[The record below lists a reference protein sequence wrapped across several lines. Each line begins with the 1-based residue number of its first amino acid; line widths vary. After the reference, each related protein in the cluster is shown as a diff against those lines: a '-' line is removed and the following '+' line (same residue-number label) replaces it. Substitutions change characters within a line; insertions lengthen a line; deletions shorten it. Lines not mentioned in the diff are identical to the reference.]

1 MRLIV
6 IGGGFA
12 GVKCAKELR
21 HIFPKKDCEIV
32 LFSCENHMVFYP
44 LLAEVA
50 AAAVNP
56 KDMAAALRQ
65 LLKDVHCRTE
75 EIVDIDFAQN
85 TIVYSGAD
93 SMRAHMKY
101 DHLVVASGNTSNVS
115 FIPGMAEH
123 AFTLKSI
130 VDALH
135 IQEHVI
141 GQLEKAELEKNPT
154 KKSQLLKF
162 VVVGGGFSGVELAGE
177 LNDFLK
183 RSADFYSNFS
193 REEIEVV
200 LIHAHDQILP
210 EVSPNLREF
219 ARTKMAGRG
228 VKFILNASAAQ
239 CTAEGVRLKDGAFI
253 NARTIICTIGS
264 RALPMIAAL
273 PVPKEK
279 DRIRV
284 NADMSIPGFDNA
296 WSIGDCAA
304 VVNAI
309 DGTLSPTTGQ
319 FAERQGAQVAK
330 NIERRTKGEST
341 IPFKHASLGTLC
353 SIGGKN
359 AVAEMFNFRVSGIL
373 AWFIWR
379 GVYLIKL
386 PSFWQRVKIGFTWAF
401 ELFVPPSLTYVSSD
415 DANAVI
421 FSNFS
426 VGDYIFRS
434 GEPARSF
441 YMIESGEIDVIE
453 ITNGAENVIR
463 VLHSGE
469 FFGETSLSEKR
480 EHSHSCR
487 AKSDC
492 TVVVMGRNIFGQLA
506 TRYEPFKE
514 RLLEAA
520 QRRSTKA

>member
-12 GVKCAKELR
+12 GVKCARELR
-21 HIFPKKDCEIV
+21 KIFPKQDCEIV

-65 LLKDVHCRTE
+65 LLKNVHCRTE

-85 TIVYSGAD
+85 TIIYSGAE
-93 SMRAHMKY
+93 SLRTQMKY

-130 VDALH
+130 MDALH

-154 KKSQLLKF
+154 KKSLLLKF

-183 RSADFYSNFS
+183 RSAQFYSNFT

-210 EVSPNLREF
+210 EVGPSLREF
-219 ARTKMAGRG
+219 ARKKMSGRG

-239 CTAEGVRLKDGAFI
+239 CTAEGVKLKDDTFI
-253 NARTIICTIGS
+253 NAKTIICTIGS

-273 PVPKEK
+273 PIPKEK
-279 DRIRV
+279 ERIRV

-296 WSIGDCAA
+296 WAIGDCAA
-304 VVNAI
+304 VMNAV
-309 DGTLSPTTGQ
+309 DGALSPTTGQ

-330 NIERRTKGEST
+330 NIERRTKGQGT
-341 IPFKHASLGTLC
+341 LPFKHTSLGTLC
-353 SIGGKN
+353 SIGGKS
-359 AVAEMFNFRVSGIL
+359 AVAEMFNFRVSGL
-373 AWFIWR
+373 PAWFIWR
-379 GVYLIKL
+379 GVYLLKL

-401 ELFVPPSLTYVSSD
+401 ELFFPPSLTYVATD
-415 DANAVI
+415 DANAIV

-426 VGDYIFRS
+426 SGDYVFRT
-434 GEPARSF
+434 GEPSRNF
-441 YMIESGEIDVIE
+441 YMIESGEIEVIE
-453 ITNGAENVIR
+453 IVNGAESVIR
-463 VLHSGE
+463 VLQSGD
-469 FFGETSLSEKR
+469 FFGETSLSQKR
-480 EHSHSCR
+480 EHNHSCR

-492 TVVVMGRNIFGQLA
+492 TIVVMGKNIFGHLS
-506 TRYEPFKE
+506 TRYQPFKE
-514 RLLEAA
+514 RLVEAA
-520 QRRSTKA
+520 QRRATP